1 MQDFTRIFDGVGD
14 PRSSNATRH
23 DLHEMLMIALL
34 CMICGGQT
42 CTDMELFGRSKEDFL
57 RRFMTLG
64 HGIPS
69 HDAFSA
75 LFRVLD
81 PGCLQRALVRLAA
94 DWAGRLGPEV
104 IAIDGKALRQSFED
118 ASARSPLHV
127 VSAFAVGARLV
138 LGQVRVADKSNEIT
152 AMPALLELLDIR
164 GSTATADAMH
174 TQRATAEAVAA
185 KGGNYVLALK
195 GNQETL
201 HDDVRLHMADPAN
214 AGRMLRFSDVDKG
227 HGRIEIR
234 EASVCHEVDA
244 LQDLHHWPGLQAVGK
259 VTATREIKGRRST
272 ETRFF
277 LLSER
282 LDPERFLGT
291 VRSHWAVENSLHWVL
306 DVTMGEDGL
315 RNRRDNG
322 PENLALMR
330 KLALNLARLT
340 DGGKGEV
347 DAREAEEGR
356 LGRPLPPEACQ
367 CRIRSRGGWRTQQN
381 ATAIALAMHRPP
393 LAIDASIP

>member
-1 MQDFTRIFDGVGD
+1 MQDFTRIFDGVED

-23 DLHEMLMIALL
+23 DLHEMLVIALL
-34 CMICGGQT
+34 CMICGGQS
-42 CTDMELFGRSKEDFL
+42 CTDMELFGRSKEEFL

-94 DWAGRLGPEV
+94 DWAGRFGPDV
-104 IAIDGKALRQSFED
+104 IAIDGKSLRQSFED

-127 VSAFAVGARLV
+127 VSAFAAGARLV

-174 TQRATAEAVAA
+174 TQRVTAEAVAA
-185 KGGNYVLALK
+185 KGGSHVLALK

-234 EASVCHEVDA
+234 EASVC
-244 LQDLHHWPGLQAVGK
+244 
-259 VTATREIKGRRST
+259 TRSTRCRTCITGPACRRSA
-272 ETRFF
+272 
-277 LLSER
+277 
-282 LDPERFLGT
+282 
-291 VRSHWAVENSLHWVL
+291 RS
-306 DVTMGEDGL
+306 
-315 RNRRDNG
+315 
-322 PENLALMR
+322 
-330 KLALNLARLT
+330 
-340 DGGKGEV
+340 
-347 DAREAEEGR
+347 
-356 LGRPLPPEACQ
+356 PPHG
-367 CRIRSRGGWRTQQN
+367 RSRGGGARRPASSCSAKGLVRSGSPARCARTGRWRIHFIGCWT
-381 ATAIALAMHRPP
+381 
-393 LAIDASIP
+393 

>member
-1 MQDFTRIFDGVGD
+1 MQDFTRIFDGVED

-34 CMICGGQT
+34 CMICGGQS
-42 CTDMELFGRSKEDFL
+42 CTDMELFGRSKEEFL

-75 LFRVLD
+75 LFRVVD

-94 DWAGRLGPEV
+94 DWAGRFGPDV
-104 IAIDGKALRQSFED
+104 IAIDGKSLRQSFED

-127 VSAFAVGARLV
+127 VSAFAAGARLV
-138 LGQVRVADKSNEIT
+138 LGQVRVVDKSNEIT

-174 TQRATAEAVAA
+174 TQRVTAEAVAA
-185 KGGNYVLALK
+185 KGGSHVLALK

-282 LDPERFLGT
+282 LDPERFPGT

-330 KLALNLARLT
+330 KLSLNLARLT
-340 DGGKGEV
+340 DGGRVKSMRGKLKKAGWDDRFLLKPVSAASGLEQH
-347 DAREAEEGR
+347 AEPNKIQLR
-356 LGRPLPPEACQ
+356 
-367 CRIRSRGGWRTQQN
+367 
-381 ATAIALAMHRPP
+381 
-393 LAIDASIP
+393 

>member
-1 MQDFTRIFDGVGD
+1 MH
-14 PRSSNATRH
+14 RH
-23 DLHEMLMIALL
+23 
-34 CMICGGQT
+34 G
-42 CTDMELFGRSKEDFL
+42 
-57 RRFMTLG
+57 
-64 HGIPS
+64 
-69 HDAFSA
+69 AF
-75 LFRVLD
+75 
-81 PGCLQRALVRLAA
+81 RALEGGV
-94 DWAGRLGPEV
+94 P
-104 IAIDGKALRQSFED
+104 
-118 ASARSPLHV
+118 
-127 VSAFAVGARLV
+127 
-138 LGQVRVADKSNEIT
+138 
-152 AMPALLELLDIR
+152 PA
-164 GSTATADAMH
+164 
-174 TQRATAEAVAA
+174 
-185 KGGNYVLALK
+185 
-195 GNQETL
+195 L

-272 ETRFF
+272 ETHFF

-282 LDPERFLGT
+282 LDPERFLRT

-340 DGGKGEV
+340 DGGRVKSMRGKLKKAGWDDRFLLKLVSAASLFPSMPHYHPPARTAAKAPRPAGATGPDDGE
-347 DAREAEEGR
+347 RE
-356 LGRPLPPEACQ
+356 
-367 CRIRSRGGWRTQQN
+367 
-381 ATAIALAMHRPP
+381 
-393 LAIDASIP
+393 

>member
-1 MQDFTRIFDGVGD
+1 MQDFTRIFDGVED
-14 PRSSNATRH
+14 PRSSNATLH

-34 CMICGGQT
+34 CMICGGQS
-42 CTDMELFGRSKEDFL
+42 CTDMELFGRSKEEFL
-57 RRFMTLG
+57 RRFMTLR

-94 DWAGRLGPEV
+94 DWAGRFEPDV
-104 IAIDGKALRQSFED
+104 IAVDGKSLRQSFED

-127 VSAFAVGARLV
+127 VSAFAAGARLV

-164 GSTATADAMH
+164 GSTVTADAMH
-174 TQRATAEAVAA
+174 TQRATAQTVAA
-185 KGGNYVLALK
+185 KGGSYVLALK

-282 LDPERFLGT
+282 LDPERFLRT

-315 RNRRDNG
+315 RNRKDNG

-340 DGGKGEV
+340 DGGRVKSMRGKLKKAGWDDRFLLKLVSAASGLEQ
-347 DAREAEEGR
+347 DAEPNKIQVR
-356 LGRPLPPEACQ
+356 
-367 CRIRSRGGWRTQQN
+367 
-381 ATAIALAMHRPP
+381 
-393 LAIDASIP
+393 